1 MTTRERLRRLVDE
14 VPEDEIRVAERFL
27 EYLRDA
33 HTPLYTPETA
43 PFDDEPVTPEEE
55 AAVAEALEELATGKA
70 MSTAELLKML
80 NHEEG

>member
-1 MTTRERLRRLVDE
+1 MTTRERLRRLVDK
-14 VPEDEIRVAERFL
+14 VPEDEIHSAERFL

-33 HTPLYTPETA
+33 HKPLYTPETA

-55 AAVAEALEELATGKA
+55 ADVAEALEELAAGQM